1 MMESDLDQIA
11 TFRALLGAEWCSQ
24 ISFMAGA
31 YCSCGSFRFVR
42 GDRKEIS
49 ITNRAWANEHL
60 IRCAYVPAITII
72 EMSEGW

>member
-1 MMESDLDQIA
+1 MVNELDQIA
-11 TFRALLGAEWCSQ
+11 TFRSLLGEEHCSQ

-31 YCSCGSFRFVR
+31 YCSCGSYRFVR

-49 ITNRAWANEHL
+49 ATNRTWANEHL
-60 IRCAYVPAITII
+60 IWCAYVPAITII